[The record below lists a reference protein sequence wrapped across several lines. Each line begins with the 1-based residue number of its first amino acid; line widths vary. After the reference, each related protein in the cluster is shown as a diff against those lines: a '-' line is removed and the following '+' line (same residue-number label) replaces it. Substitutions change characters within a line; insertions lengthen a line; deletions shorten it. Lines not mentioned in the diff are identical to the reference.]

1 MAHLIYSL
9 NMSLNGHCH
18 HEDAV
23 VDKEHHE
30 YALEL
35 LHDSEAL
42 ILGRHTYDLFAAFWP
57 EAATRRDLP
66 KYMQYLAMEL
76 QSIPKRVVT
85 TRPLEFPWQNTE
97 VLKGPDIEN
106 TRQFLSE
113 LTGNVVLFGSP
124 ALGASLADAHLINE
138 YQLLLEP
145 FISPQGKQ
153 AFDGAKRWQ
162 RLMLL
167 GARRLNRDVMLLRYA
182 PGP

>member
-1 MAHLIYSL
+1 AHPIFSL
-9 NMSLNGHCH
+9 NMSSNGHSH
-18 HEDAV
+18 NEDLV
-23 VDKEHHE
+23 EVIEHSD

-124 ALGASLADAHLINE
+124 ALGASLADANLINE

-145 FISPQGKQ
+145 FISPQGKP